1 MRASSSLPYTGLLPR
16 PPLSCLKKI
25 LAFAIADSGCVQ
37 FLRQPCGHLPSR
49 PNRLDCNLDAY
60 GTLLRLCFT
69 YSLHTPWPARA
80 DYQRS
85 FVCLRKSL
93 FSARRFLLCGLRL
106 SRLDSSRILCASW
119 VVGRHRND
127 TRFSSV
133 LQFRHADHAGIRR
146 HRSGHAA
153 RADIGG
159 AGGCN
164 WSALHRHHRG
174 ASGRCLP
181 AGRWRR
187 ELILEG
193 GGPLTKL
200 HLLTIL
206 YLGPKE
212 RAPMRAAPRTSSAGL
227 ILY

>member
-1 MRASSSLPYTGLLPR
+1 M
-16 PPLSCLKKI
+16 
-25 LAFAIADSGCVQ
+25 Q

-69 YSLHTPWPARA
+69 YSLHTPWPAGA
-80 DYQRS
+80 DYRRS

-106 SRLDSSRILCASW
+106 SLVDSIRPGSFVQAGLSAGTGMTRAS
-119 VVGRHRND
+119 HP
-127 TRFSSV
+127 V
-133 LQFRHADHAGIRR
+133 LQFRHANHAGIRR

-187 ELILEG
+187 ELILER

-212 RAPMRAAPRTSSAGL
+212 RAPMRALPRTSSAGL